1 MSCISTFFF
10 SLPVV
15 ASELAQLEEW
25 FREIFKQLFLIS
37 EIPRYSSRKYS
48 RFILQFAVNM
58 LSWSH
63 TVDILCE
70 FNLLCVW
77 LFVRWQNF
85 GKEPLNSHK
94 KVILLRKHWKDC
106 SCYSILVCFGGK
118 HGSFLWTWWE
128 MMRVARN
135 WRISQNAFKGNFLCI
150 HPATRVPWSHQTG
163 GGKAAWLLEAKLS
176 QMSWCNV
183 LPWNIG
189 LVTTPRK
196 KRYAR
201 SMKHYTPSSHQ
212 TPVGGMW

>member
-1 MSCISTFFF
+1 MISFIFSTLLSCISTFFF

-37 EIPRYSSRKYS
+37 EIPRNSSRKYS

-58 LSWSH
+58 LSWSL

-94 KVILLRKHWKDC
+94 KVILLGKHWKDC
-106 SCYSILVCFGGK
+106 SCCSILVCFGGNM
-118 HGSFLWTWWE
+118 GASFEQDERWWE
-128 MMRVARN
+128 SPVIDVSWKMPSKG
-135 WRISQNAFKGNFLCI
+135 ISCVFIQLVVYPEVIKL
-150 HPATRVPWSHQTG
+150 
-163 GGKAAWLLEAKLS
+163 GGKAAL
-176 QMSWCNV
+176 M
-183 LPWNIG
+183 
-189 LVTTPRK
+189 
-196 KRYAR
+196 
-201 SMKHYTPSSHQ
+201 
-212 TPVGGMW
+212 

>member
-1 MSCISTFFF
+1 MISFIFSTLLSCISTFCF

-135 WRISQNAFKGNFLCI
+135 WRISENAFKGNFLCI

-163 GGKAAWLLEAKLS
+163 GGKLPDFWKQNSLRCLDVMCYHETSAWLQLQE
-176 QMSWCNV
+176 
-183 LPWNIG
+183 
-189 LVTTPRK
+189 K
-196 KRYAR
+196 K
-201 SMKHYTPSSHQ
+201 
-212 TPVGGMW
+212 VC